1 MNVQTTEGFFQAKRM
16 EALGF
21 FQIEPISIKPVRFV
35 ELLCSMP
42 ISDWPK
48 SFLELQRLGVP
59 RAVNALLLDLATDQV
74 TEFEL
79 VRAFLVHF
87 SGLRADQV
95 RSPWRVWITKIRLSD
110 HLEIHPLSIQEK
122 LAILTLNTLC
132 RKNLDSWGDWAG
144 GLGEF
149 AA

>member
-16 EALGF
+16 EVLGF
-21 FQIEPISIKPVRFV
+21 LHIEPISIKPARFV

-74 TEFEL
+74 TEQEL

-87 SGLRADQV
+87 SALRTDQV
-95 RSPWRVWITKIRLSD
+95 RNPWRVWITKIRLMD
-110 HLEIHPLSIQEK
+110 HLESHPLSNQEK

-132 RKNLDSWGDWAG
+132 RKNLDSWAEWAG
-144 GLGEF
+144 GLV
-149 AA
+149 